1 MSLPESLH
9 ASRSISVGDVLSG
22 TVFPHEDCSLLDHRH
37 HGRIPSR
44 EFRNE
49 TDSIVQL
56 GSDKRHV
63 VKRLAWDV
71 YHFAHVLLK
80 RSTCG
85 ANHLGAE
92 PLGWS
97 GERQSTSRV
106 FANNFIEIG
115 LSVGAGLRWEVAS
128 QQWIDHV
135 RL

>member
-1 MSLPESLH
+1 MEADKKQETIRVAYSREHHQQRSTHRWMSLPESLH

-85 ANHLGAE
+85 GDQHQTWML
-92 PLGWS
+92 
-97 GERQSTSRV
+97 
-106 FANNFIEIG
+106 
-115 LSVGAGLRWEVAS
+115 
-128 QQWIDHV
+128 
-135 RL
+135 